1 MNLFVDAG
9 AYIGLLDAADQHHA
23 EAVEALKSL
32 DASRLISSSF
42 VFNEVATRGA
52 RLVGAP
58 TTARFLRGLWDREA
72 THMDDPETF
81 LPINAMRKAVAGGII
96 AGFARRFHGAPTDYS
111 HRKTMEEDAPEILR
125 RVREDG
131 ADAALLVAI

>member
-42 VFNEVATRGA
+42 VFNEVATRGV

-58 TTARFLRGLWDREA
+58 TTARFLRGLWEREA
-72 THMDDPETF
+72 THVVEIGRDLFLEGLAVQEKYEDQGLSLTDAVTVVLMRSARIKTIFTF
-81 LPINAMRKAVAGGII
+81 DRAFRRL
-96 AGFARRFHGAPTDYS
+96 GF
-111 HRKTMEEDAPEILR
+111 
-125 RVREDG
+125 RV
-131 ADAALLVAI
+131 IP